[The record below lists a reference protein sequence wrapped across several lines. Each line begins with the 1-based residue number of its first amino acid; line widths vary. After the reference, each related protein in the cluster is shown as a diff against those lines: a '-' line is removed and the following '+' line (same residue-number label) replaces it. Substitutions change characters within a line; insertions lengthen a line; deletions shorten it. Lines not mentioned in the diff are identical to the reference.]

1 MKYLLGSSKQYIV
14 SYPQPKNP
22 DLGKQYGRGNR
33 LRKQIN
39 YSDEPIDDQVF
50 NITDYDE
57 ENNAASN
64 DYTPVEV
71 PRKREEKMAPKVK
84 DVDIDQLILKEK
96 EKANKD
102 EMAFFEEE

>member
-1 MKYLLGSSKQYIV
+1 
-14 SYPQPKNP
+14 
-22 DLGKQYGRGNR
+22 
-33 LRKQIN
+33 
-39 YSDEPIDDQVF
+39 
-50 NITDYDE
+50 
-57 ENNAASN
+57 
-64 DYTPVEV
+64 V